1 MTPYRG
7 APTLGEEL
15 RAWRSGYRHVAGV
28 DEVGRGPMAGPVVA
42 GAVILDPQFAGEW
55 WAELRDSKL
64 ISSAQ
69 RTELSRRLLGSAAC
83 STGSASN
90 DEIDDLG
97 LIVATRLAMLR
108 ALEGLPCRP
117 QLLLIDA
124 LTLPDVLAAE
134 AGPAESAWEQRA
146 LIHGDTLSA
155 SIAAASIVA
164 KVSRDS
170 LMEEYD
176 RQYPDYGFGQHKGY
190 CTVDHI
196 RALAEHGPCAVH
208 RRSFAPVRAYL
219 ERGEA

>member
-1 MTPYRG
+1 MTAYRG

-15 RAWRSGYRHVAGV
+15 LAWRSGYRHVAGV

-55 WAELRDSKL
+55 WSELRDSKL

-69 RTELSRRLLGSAAC
+69 RSELAARLLGTAAC

-108 ALEGLPCRP
+108 ALDG
-117 QLLLIDA
+117 LIDA
-124 LTLPDVLAAE
+124 LALPHVLASE

-164 KVSRDS
+164 KVSRDG
-170 LMEEYD
+170 LMAEYD
-176 RQYPDYGFGQHKGY
+176 RQYPKYGFGQHKGY

-219 ERGEA
+219 ERRET